1 MSLRRTFYIIG
12 VLGFVLAACASGGG
26 SAPADPSGLEVAPV
40 VDSLAPDFELENIEG
55 ELVSLSDYRGKA
67 VLINF
72 WATWCGPCRIEMPA
86 IQSRFEAHSDEF
98 VVLAVDNN
106 EPQEAVAAFFDEL
119 QLTFPGLLDPGG
131 EIQELYRVRGYPS
144 SYFVDQNGVVKVIHI
159 GVMTEGQLDD
169 YLSQVGI
176 DA

>member
-1 MSLRRTFYIIG
+1 MKKLILIIG
-12 VLGFVLAACASGGG
+12 ALAFIVAACMSGGT
-26 SAPADPSGLEVAPV
+26 APVDTSNLEVAPV
-40 VDSLAPDFELENIEG
+40 VDSLAPDFTLENIEG
-55 ELVSLSDYRGKA
+55 EMVSLSDFRGKA
-67 VLINF
+67 VLVNF
-72 WATWCGPCRIEMPA
+72 WATWCGPCRVEMPA
-86 IQSRFEAHSDEF
+86 IQSRFEAHSDNL

-106 EPQEAVAAFFDEL
+106 EPQPAVAAFFDEL

-144 SYFVDQNGVVKVIHI
+144 SYFLDPDGVVRVVHI

-176 DA
+176 DI